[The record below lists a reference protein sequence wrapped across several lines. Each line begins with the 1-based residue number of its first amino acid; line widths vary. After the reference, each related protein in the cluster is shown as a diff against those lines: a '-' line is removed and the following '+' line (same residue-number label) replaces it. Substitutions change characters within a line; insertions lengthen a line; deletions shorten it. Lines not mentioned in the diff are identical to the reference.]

1 MGGTSSARFPTAA
14 GGDLGGGWLQV
25 QSPDP
30 GKGGEPTEASAEAER
45 RLNLEGLAE
54 NTTSAQERHPIL
66 HSGGQGPS
74 WCGSSGSDHSVALN
88 PSRPGSLNCMRRRTE
103 SDYEG

>member
-1 MGGTSSARFPTAA
+1 MPGSPQRRGETWA
-14 GGDLGGGWLQV
+14 GRWLQV

-74 WCGSSGSDHSVALN
+74 WCGSSGSDRSVALN
-88 PSRPGSLNCMRRRTE
+88 PSWPGSLNCKRRRTE